1 MCKKDFELTLP
12 TAQDSP
18 PDQDR
23 NPPDVIRIRGANT
36 HNLKQ
41 VDVDIPRDQLI
52 VVTGVSGSGK
62 SSLAFDTIFA
72 EGRRQFIESQSV
84 YTRQFISQLPRAD
97 VESIEGLPPTLAID
111 QNPGQSNPRS
121 TVGTI
126 TEIYDYLRVLMARC
140 GEVRCHQCERPIRQQ
155 SLEQIRDRLMG
166 LPEGTKLMVMAP
178 MVRDRRGA
186 HAAVLEKIRTE
197 RLVRVRVDG
206 EVLDIESVPEL
217 SPSSNHSIEAVTDRI
232 IIREGVESRLF
243 ESLEL
248 AVRLADGVC
257 LISHQEKKSNPEWTD
272 TTYSTQYA
280 CPTCNVSYAEIEP
293 RSFSFNSPHGACETC
308 SGVGVLE
315 GFDIDRV
322 LDKTSSLSGGAV
334 KCWSALPA
342 RSRNKQLA
350 ELAPL
355 LKQLKQ
361 DVETPLA
368 RWNGE
373 TLERLWTGTQK
384 NKVGIVTL
392 LQKALATATDPDR
405 LQLLESLRS
414 SVNCVACKGTRL
426 KPLANSVFLGD
437 LAIASVTALPIDEAI
452 EFFQAIEFPER
463 LAEVAKPL
471 MKEILGRLSFLEKVG
486 VGYLSLDR
494 RGSSLSGG
502 EHQRVR
508 LATAIGT
515 GLTNVC
521 FVLDEPSIG
530 LHSRDNSRLIAAI
543 RDLQKSGNTV
553 IVVEHDEEI
562 MRVADY
568 LIDVGPHAGKRGGE
582 IVAAGTPAEVIQCES
597 SLTGQYLSGKSK
609 AGLQTPVERRAIDP
623 EKVIEI
629 RGASGFNLKNI
640 DVTIPLGLFCCV
652 TGVSGSGKSTLIN
665 RTLAPAIR
673 EHLGLLVTE
682 GTACESVS
690 GLGNVDRLVQV
701 DQCPIG
707 RNSRS
712 CAATATGVWTEV
724 RKIFAA
730 TKEAKRLGYTASRFS
745 FNSKAGHCVDCQ
757 GHGQKRI
764 KMNFLPDLFVTC
776 PTCDGKRFNQQ
787 TLQVRFRGMTIAE
800 VLNAPVERA
809 LIEFEN
815 VERIARVLQCLSDVG
830 LGYLSLGQPSS
841 TLSGGEAQRVKLAT
855 ELSRISEG
863 HTVYLLDEPTTGL
876 HFEDVSRL
884 LNVIS
889 QLVEMGNTVI
899 VIEHN
904 LDVVGK
910 SDWVIDIGPEGGA
923 AGGQVVAAGTPEA
936 IAEVSQSHTGRAVRE
951 HFSGS

>member
-1 MCKKDFELTLP
+1 MTLP
-12 TAQDSP
+12 VAEDAP
-18 PDQDR
+18 IDKDR
-23 NPPDVIRIRGANT
+23 KATDVIRVRGANT

-41 VDVDIPRDQLI
+41 VDVDIPRDQLV

-97 VESIEGLPPTLAID
+97 VELIDGLPPTLAID
-111 QNPGQSNPRS
+111 QNPGQNNPRS

-140 GEVRCHQCERPIRQQ
+140 GEVRCHGCDQPIRQQ
-155 SLEQIRDRLMG
+155 SLQQIRDRLME

-186 HAAVLEKIRTE
+186 HASVFEKIRSE

-206 EVLDIESVPEL
+206 EVTDIESLPEL
-217 SPSSNHSIEAVTDRI
+217 SPSTNHSIEAVTDRI

-248 AVRLADGVC
+248 AARLADGVC
-257 LISHQEKKSNPEWTD
+257 LISHQEKDSKAQWVD
-272 TTYSTQYA
+272 TNYSTQYA
-280 CPTCNVSYAEIEP
+280 CPDCNVSYIEIEP

-315 GFDIDRV
+315 GFDAEKV
-322 LDKTSSLSGGAV
+322 LDRTRSLTDGAV
-334 KCWSALPA
+334 KCWSGLP
-342 RSRNKQLA
+342 SRTRTKRLA
-350 ELAPL
+350 DLAPI
-355 LKQLKQ
+355 LKSLKQ
-361 DVETPLA
+361 DLDTPLA
-368 RWNGE
+368 RWNDE
-373 TLERLWTGTQK
+373 TLERFWTGAEK
-384 NKVGIVTL
+384 KKVGLVTL
-392 LQKALATATDPDR
+392 LQKELSTATSTER
-405 LQLLESLRS
+405 LEELEALQSC
-414 SVNCVACKGTRL
+414 VNCVSCKGTRL
-426 KPLANSVFLGD
+426 KAQANSIFLNGMT
-437 LAIASVTALPIDEAI
+437 IAGVTALPVSDAI
-452 EFFQAIEFPER
+452 EFFQSIELEDP
-463 LAEVAKPL
+463 LKEVAKPL
-471 MKEILGRLSFLEKVG
+471 VKETLSRLKFLGKVG
-486 VGYLSLDR
+486 LGYLSLDR

-530 LHSRDNSRLIAAI
+530 LHSRDNARLIAAI

-568 LIDVGPHAGKRGGE
+568 LIDVGPGAGKRGGE
-582 IVAAGTPAEVIQCES
+582 IVAAGTPEEVMQCES
-597 SLTGQYLSGKSK
+597 SVTGQYLSGNTQSIS
-609 AGLQTPVERRAIDP
+609 QPSEPHRAVDP
-623 EKVIEI
+623 ARVIEI
-629 RGASGFNLKNI
+629 RGATGFNLKNI
-640 DVTIPLGLFCCV
+640 DATIPLGLFCCV

-673 EHLGLLVTE
+673 EHLELSVKESSPYVSVTGLE
-682 GTACESVS
+682 M
-690 GLGNVDRLVQV
+690 VDRLVQV
-701 DQCPIG
+701 DQRPIG
-707 RNSRS
+707 RSSRS
-712 CAATATGVWTEV
+712 CAATATGVWTEI

-745 FNSKAGHCVDCQ
+745 FNSKAGHCVDCL
-757 GHGQKRI
+757 GHGVKRI

-809 LIEFEN
+809 LIDFEN
-815 VERIARVLQCLSDVG
+815 IERIAQVLQCLSDVG

-841 TLSGGEAQRVKLAT
+841 MLSGGEAQRVKLAT
-855 ELSRISEG
+855 ELARTSPG
-863 HTVYLLDEPTTGL
+863 HTLYLLDEPTTGL
-876 HFEDVSRL
+876 HFEDVRRL

-889 QLVEMGNTVI
+889 QLVEKGNTVI

-904 LDVVGK
+904 LDVVK
-910 SDWVIDIGPEGGA
+910 QSDWVIDIGPEGGG
-923 AGGQVVAAGTPEA
+923 AGGQVVAVGTPQQVA
-936 IAEVSQSHTGRAVRE
+936 DVSESHTGQAMRSR
-951 HFSGS
+951 FSGS

>member
-1 MCKKDFELTLP
+1 MTLP
-12 TAQDSP
+12 TAQATSP
-18 PDQDR
+18 NRDR
-23 NPPDVIRIRGANT
+23 NPLDTIRVRGANT

-41 VDVDIPRDQLI
+41 VDVDIPRDQLV

-111 QNPGQSNPRS
+111 QNPGQTNPRS

-140 GEVRCHQCERPIRQQ
+140 GEVCCYQCGRPIRQQ

-206 EVLDIESVPEL
+206 EVLDIESVPKL

-257 LISHQEKKSNPEWTD
+257 LISHQEKKTNPEWTD

-280 CPTCNVSYAEIEP
+280 CPTCDVSYAEIEP

-315 GFDIDRV
+315 GFDVDRV
-322 LDKTSSLSGGAV
+322 LDKPRSLSGGAV
-334 KCWSALPA
+334 KCWSGLPA

-355 LKQLKQ
+355 LKELKQ
-361 DVETPLA
+361 DAETPLA
-368 RWNGE
+368 RWSDE
-373 TLERLWTGTQK
+373 TLDCLWTGTQK

-392 LQKALATATDPDR
+392 LQKALSTATDPDR

-426 KPLANSVFLGD
+426 KPLANSIFLGG

-452 EFFQAIEFPER
+452 EFFQTIEFPER
-463 LAEVAKPL
+463 LAEEVAKPL
-471 MKEILGRLSFLEKVG
+471 MKEILSRLSFLEKVG

-521 FVLDEPSIG
+521 FVLDEPSVG

-568 LIDVGPHAGKRGGE
+568 LIDVGPQAGKRGGE
-582 IVAAGTPAEVIQCES
+582 IVAAGTPAEVIQCDS
-597 SLTGQYLSGKSK
+597 SLTGQYLAGKSK
-609 AGLQTPVERRAIDP
+609 AGLKTPVERRAIDS
-623 EKVIEI
+623 ERVIEI

-690 GLGNVDRLVQV
+690 GLENVDRLVQV
-701 DQCPIG
+701 DQRPIG
-707 RNSRS
+707 RSSRS

-815 VERIARVLQCLSDVG
+815 VERIARVLRCLSDVG

-863 HTVYLLDEPTTGL
+863 HTLYLLDEPTTGL
-876 HFEDVSRL
+876 HFEDVRRL

-904 LDVVGK
+904 LDVVRK

-936 IAEVSQSHTGRAVRE
+936 VADVTQSHTGRAVRDR
-951 HFSGS
+951 FSGS